1 MESKG
6 THDGARR
13 KYTTLPKAQRRSVS
27 RSHLLPDKIK
37 LVLSCSFAEDV
48 KIQVLLAPSLL
59 WLHVPGPWGLQGSG
73 DNEGQVPDP
82 GCDLLLLFN
91 HEVVSNSL

>member
-1 MESKG
+1 M
-6 THDGARR
+6 
-13 KYTTLPKAQRRSVS
+13 S